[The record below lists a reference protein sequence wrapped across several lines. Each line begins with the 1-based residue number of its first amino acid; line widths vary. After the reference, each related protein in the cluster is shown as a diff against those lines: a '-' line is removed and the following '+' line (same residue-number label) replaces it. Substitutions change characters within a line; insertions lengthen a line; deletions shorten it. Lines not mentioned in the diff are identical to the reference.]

1 MGDVK
6 NNLYMKR
13 RTLYLIIILL
23 VTTLF
28 LFSCTENQ
36 RAKKY
41 GGTATVKL
49 PEGTKLIEATWKGE
63 DLWYLYRPR
72 RAGET
77 IEIYTFKEESN
88 FGVMEG
94 KVIFKER

>member
-1 MGDVK
+1 
-6 NNLYMKR
+6 MKR
-13 RTLYLIIILL
+13 RTIYLAIILIFAGFL
-23 VTTLF
+23 

-49 PEGTKLIEATWKGE
+49 PEGTKLIEATWKGD

-72 RAGET
+72 REGEL
-77 IEIYTFKEESN
+77 IETYTFKEESN